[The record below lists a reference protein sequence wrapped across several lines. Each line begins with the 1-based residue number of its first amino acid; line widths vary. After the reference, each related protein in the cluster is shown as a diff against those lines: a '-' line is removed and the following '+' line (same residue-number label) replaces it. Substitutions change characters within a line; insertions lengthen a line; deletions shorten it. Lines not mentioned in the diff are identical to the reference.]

1 MATPFKLKGHTLP
14 GIKQKP
20 VTEKPKTDGKEINIK
35 TNNSKLYGVD
45 WKGYEPPVTEGDK
58 NLPNKKGQDNPKYR
72 GNHDE
77 VD

>member
-1 MATPFKLKGHTLP
+1 MGYKMNGHTLP

-45 WKGYEPPVTEGDK
+45 WKGYDPPVTAEDK
-58 NLPNKKGQDNPKYR
+58 N
-72 GNHDE
+72 
-77 VD
+77 